1 MIITI
6 TLNSFLMIYV
16 QTMQTAVNPVLWK
29 KAERDEKSNAAIR
42 VLGSQRKIHRTIF
55 QTGSVK

>member
-1 MIITI
+1 
-6 TLNSFLMIYV
+6 MIYV

-29 KAERDEKSNAAIR
+29 KAEGDEKSNADIR

>member
-1 MIITI
+1 
-6 TLNSFLMIYV
+6 MIYV